1 MDATQ
6 EHRIVLVTGPS
17 GAGRTTA
24 INALEDLGYEVID
37 NLPLSLVERLTEG
50 AALPRPVALGL
61 DVRNRDFNATA
72 LIELID
78 RLTRNPAVALDVI
91 YLDCRPDELIRR
103 YAQTRRRHPLA
114 PAETPAEGIER
125 EIDLLAPIRVR
136 ADVLIDT
143 TEMSPHDLKAD
154 IARWFGRTE
163 TSRLAVSLQS
173 FSYKRGLPRG
183 VDMVFDCRFLSNP
196 HWVPELRDLDGR
208 DPRVAAHVEADPR
221 FAAFFDKLADLVK
234 FLLRHNW
241 KKARRTSPSALAV
254 PEGNTGRLP
263 LQKNW
268 QSALRTKDGRWQN
281 DIANWNAAAQQ
292 PLCRRSRS
300 NGQDEHEAMI
310 GIVIVAHGGLARE
323 YLSAVEH
330 VVGKQEGM
338 VAIAIEEDHDRDRKQ
353 IEIIAAAK
361 SVDRGDGVLVV
372 TDMFGGSP
380 SNLSLPACVG
390 SDRRILYGANL
401 PMLIKLAKSRDMAVP
416 DAVTAALDAGRKYIN
431 SLDLGSGE
439 RP

>member
-1 MDATQ
+1 MDTTAMDTTQ

-50 AALPRPVALGL
+50 SALPRPVALGL

-91 YLDCRPDELIRR
+91 YLDCRPEELIRR

-154 IARWFGRTE
+154 IARWFGRGE
-163 TSRLAVSLQS
+163 ASRLAVSLQS

-183 VDMVFDCRFLSNP
+183 VDMVFDCRFLANP
-196 HWVPELRDLDGR
+196 HWVPELRDLDGS
-208 DPRVAAHVEADPR
+208 DPRVLAHVEADPR
-221 FAAFFDKLADLVK
+221 FAVFFEKLADLVK
-234 FLLRHNW
+234 FLL
-241 KKARRTSPSALAV
+241 P
-254 PEGNTGRLP
+254 
-263 LQKNW
+263 
-268 QSALRTKDGRWQN
+268 
-281 DIANWNAAAQQ
+281 AQ
-292 PLCRRSRS
+292 L
-300 NGQDEHEAMI
+300 
-310 GIVIVAHGGLARE
+310 
-323 YLSAVEH
+323 
-330 VVGKQEGM
+330 QEGKAHLAIGFGCTGGQHRS
-338 VAIAIEEDHDRDRKQ
+338 VA
-353 IEIIAAAK
+353 
-361 SVDRGDGVLVV
+361 VV
-372 TDMFGGSP
+372 E
-380 SNLSLPACVG
+380 
-390 SDRRILYGANL
+390 
-401 PMLIKLAKSRDMAVP
+401 KLAKRLAEQGWPVAKRHRELERRSAATAVQAQP
-416 DAVTAALDAGRKYIN
+416 VERAG
-431 SLDLGSGE
+431 
-439 RP
+439 